1 MRHFLVW
8 ACLVMTLSRPAL
20 GDVLVPE
27 DFALGFTVESET
39 QGALWEFNL
48 PDAVYRSVAQT
59 DLGDIRVFN
68 NAGQVVP
75 HVLRMPDMEL
85 EQVPA
90 STAVPFYPLQ
100 MLDEEDTHGQRLQI
114 ITDKKDTIIDAI
126 STAIPSDV
134 AERTTAYLLDFTAF
148 ERTPDR
154 LTLAWERP
162 ENVSFTVNIEVASS
176 DDLSHWS
183 TLVKEVALAD
193 LQSGEALLVHN
204 EIKLPAR
211 KARYLRVTWPEALR
225 EVTLSGVLASFP
237 AARKPLQHR
246 WLEIPGSPDQDDAK
260 VIIFDTG
267 GHWPVDRARMEFAS
281 SNVVIN
287 AVLMSR
293 SAQESDWHMRYSGI
307 FYTLEHEGTALESEP
322 AKFGTTSDRNWRFKL
337 ADKERQLAGNSPTLV
352 LGWMPHV
359 LTFVAQGSPPFTVAF
374 GSATIAAA
382 AHPVDTLLR
391 SIDEEQ
397 EKGLIITAR
406 ASSVFTLGG
415 EVKLEQPATPFP
427 WKTIILWT
435 VLLAGVAML
444 AWMVRRLFRQIDT
457 PGSSP

>member
-1 MRHFLVW
+1 
-8 ACLVMTLSRPAL
+8 
-20 GDVLVPE
+20 
-27 DFALGFTVESET
+27 
-39 QGALWEFNL
+39 
-48 PDAVYRSVAQT
+48 
-59 DLGDIRVFN
+59 
-68 NAGQVVP
+68 
-75 HVLRMPDMEL
+75 
-85 EQVPA
+85 
-90 STAVPFYPLQ
+90 
-100 MLDEEDTHGQRLQI
+100 
-114 ITDKKDTIIDAI
+114 
-126 STAIPSDV
+126 
-134 AERTTAYLLDFTAF
+134 
-148 ERTPDR
+148 
-154 LTLAWERP
+154 
-162 ENVSFTVNIEVASS
+162 
-176 DDLSHWS
+176 
-183 TLVKEVALAD
+183 
-193 LQSGEALLVHN
+193 
-204 EIKLPAR
+204 
-211 KARYLRVTWPEALR
+211 
-225 EVTLSGVLASFP
+225 
-237 AARKPLQHR
+237 
-246 WLEIPGSPDQDDAK
+246 
-260 VIIFDTG
+260 
-267 GHWPVDRARMEFAS
+267 
-281 SNVVIN
+281 
-287 AVLMSR
+287 
-293 SAQESDWHMRYSGI
+293 MRYSGI